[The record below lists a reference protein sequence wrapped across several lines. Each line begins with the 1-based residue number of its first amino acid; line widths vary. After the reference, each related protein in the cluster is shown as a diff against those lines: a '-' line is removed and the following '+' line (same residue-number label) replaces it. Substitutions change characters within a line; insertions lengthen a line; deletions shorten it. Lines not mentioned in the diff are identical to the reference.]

1 MSKPVVHGSV
11 LVRLP
16 IAEVDS
22 DFARDVGEQGGGTVI
37 ERVSE
42 GRYRSVSRIGFVRVI
57 GEFDLER
64 AEVDETAVHATM
76 WVRPRLFA
84 FLARRVFGRKRLQR
98 GVDAALQRMA
108 RRALGEPE
116 EPEFGPDDFA
126 DDAPDGP
133 SGGASPGDEGP
144 HNGRDALGHFRSD
157 APHD

>member
-1 MSKPVVHGSV
+1 MSKPVVFGSV

-22 DFARDVGEQGGGTVI
+22 DFARDVGEQEGGTSI
-37 ERVSE
+37 ERVAE

-57 GEFDLER
+57 GDFELER

-76 WVRPRLFA
+76 WVRPRFFA
-84 FLARRVFGRKRLQR
+84 FAARRVFGRRRLQR

-116 EPEFGPDDFA
+116 PEEAEFGPADFA
-126 DDAPDGP
+126 SDEEAGGGDVARAEDRDPLHRFRNDAP
-133 SGGASPGDEGP
+133 
-144 HNGRDALGHFRSD
+144 RD
-157 APHD
+157 